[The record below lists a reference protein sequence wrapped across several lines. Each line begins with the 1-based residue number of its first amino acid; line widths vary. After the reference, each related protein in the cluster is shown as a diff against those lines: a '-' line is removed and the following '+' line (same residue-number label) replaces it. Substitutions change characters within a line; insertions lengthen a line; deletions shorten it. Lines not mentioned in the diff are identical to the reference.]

1 MLELIAAAAV
11 MALPVAD
18 GRLERSIKS
27 DLPREV
33 ADSDLAGIV
42 YEAYVDPQ
50 GKIRDCKVAGVLGNQ
65 LDRKL
70 ATGMCKAVKGKAVK
84 AVALGADGKPMPAV
98 FRGVV
103 SLASNS
109 IALDRFPI
117 EPDVRYQVDQLP
129 GGAKAAVRRNLVV
142 EVDGQGHIT
151 ACGAAGGK
159 DTPDTATACDIAQS
173 VTLPIRKGADGKGE
187 SYLYPLLF
195 EFTEMPLVALAD

>member
-1 MLELIAAAAV
+1 MLELIAAAVA
-11 MALPVAD
+11 MTLPAAD
-18 GRLERSIKS
+18 GRLERSIES

-33 ADSDLAGIV
+33 AESDLAGIV
-42 YEAYVDPQ
+42 YEAYVDRQ
-50 GKIRDCKVAGVLGNQ
+50 GQITDCKVAGVLGNQ
-65 LDRKL
+65 RDRSV
-70 ATGMCKAVKGKAVK
+70 AMDMCSAVKGKRVK
-84 AVALGADGKPMPAV
+84 APARGADGKPMPAV

-117 EPDVRYQVDQLP
+117 EPDVRYQVEELP
-129 GGAKAAVRRNLVV
+129 AGAKSAVRRNLVV
-142 EVDGQGHIT
+142 EVDGQGRIA

-173 VTLPIRKGADGKGE
+173 VTLPIRKGADGQGE

-195 EFTEMPLVALAD
+195 EFTDRPLVALAD